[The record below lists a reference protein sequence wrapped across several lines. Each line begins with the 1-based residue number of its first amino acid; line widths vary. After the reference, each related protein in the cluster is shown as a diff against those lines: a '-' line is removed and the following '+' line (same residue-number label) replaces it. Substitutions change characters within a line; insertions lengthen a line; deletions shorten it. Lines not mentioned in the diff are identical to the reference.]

1 MKTFKQYFVEDT
13 FTEATKVVDD
23 GSVLNV
29 HHNDKHIGN
38 IMKSS
43 SDKKTPFRAYSKH
56 WDMKRLHPTKKAAVD
71 WLVQTHKTAINEEG
85 AVAINAV
92 GAGNIQGIGF
102 GPKGEPGGRKAIMNK
117 MLKRKPPN
125 VVAKVSS

>member
-1 MKTFKQYFVEDT
+1 MKTFKQFYEDM

-29 HHNDKHIGN
+29 HHDGKHVGN

-71 WLVQTHKTAINEEG
+71 WLVQTHKTAIREDVSG
-85 AVAINAV
+85 VAINAV
-92 GAGNIQGIGF
+92 GAGNVQGIGF